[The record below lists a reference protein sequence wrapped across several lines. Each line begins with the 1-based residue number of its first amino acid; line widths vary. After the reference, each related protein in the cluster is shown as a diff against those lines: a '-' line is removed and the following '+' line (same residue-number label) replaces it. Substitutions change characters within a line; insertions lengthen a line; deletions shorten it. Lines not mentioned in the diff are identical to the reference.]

1 MNKEEFI
8 YAIGDIVRFTSDPD
22 TKAIV
27 TGIVLRKGGCSFI
40 VSDKGQETEVDVD
53 ELMSEDAWVPG
64 LDADEGEV
72 EL

>member
-1 MNKEEFI
+1 MNKNEFI
-8 YAIGDIVRFTSDPD
+8 YGIGDIVRFTSDPD
-22 TKAIV
+22 IKAIV

-72 EL
+72 ES